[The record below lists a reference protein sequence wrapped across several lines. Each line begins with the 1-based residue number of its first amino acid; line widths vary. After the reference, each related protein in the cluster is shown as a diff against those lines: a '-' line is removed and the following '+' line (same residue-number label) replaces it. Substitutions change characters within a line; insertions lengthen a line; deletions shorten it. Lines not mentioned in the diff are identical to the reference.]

1 MNKKQY
7 LELLIRTFGF
17 TPKKVKSYR
26 TSSGGGQYE
35 VKTGWE
41 IEVADNNGD
50 FVFELSTPEGFNNA
64 VREVIQRC
72 VNEGAETVLVE

>member
-1 MNKKQY
+1 MSKKQY

-17 TPKKVKSYR
+17 VPSKVKSYR

-41 IEVADNNGD
+41 IEVSDSNGD
-50 FVFELSTPEGFNNA
+50 FVFEIATPEGFNDA
-64 VREVIQRC
+64 VREVIQKC
-72 VNEGAETVLVE
+72 INEGVETVLVD